1 MKIIAVT
8 DDKMETSQL
17 LDTLLSIE
25 SSIDAVILRE
35 KSKTDSE
42 VIALIQQLIESG
54 FDSTKL
60 IVHGRTNVASIAGI
74 KKVQL
79 PGYGVPLTLLKK
91 QFPAISFGRSV
102 HSFDEAE
109 TAYKAGADW
118 VLYGHLFATS
128 SKEGLPPRGTD
139 ELFQIVESLPIPVY
153 AIGGIQP
160 HHLPQLNQGG
170 VAGVA
175 VMSSIFGSDNP
186 EIAATAYKD
195 ASHVTTS

>member
-8 DDKMETSQL
+8 DDKLETNQL
-17 LDTLLSIE
+17 LDTLLTIE
-25 SSIDAVILRE
+25 ASIDAVILRE

-42 VIALIQQLIESG
+42 VITFIEQLIEAG
-54 FDSTKL
+54 FDSTKV
-60 IVHGRTNVASIAGI
+60 IVHRRINVASITGI

-79 PGYGVPLTLLKK
+79 PGYDVPLALLRK

-102 HSFDEAE
+102 HSIEEAE
-109 TAYKAGADW
+109 AAYKAGADW
-118 VLYGHLFATS
+118 VLYGHIFATN

-175 VMSSIFGSDNP
+175 VMSSIFGSDHP
-186 EIAATAYKD
+186 KIAATTYKD
-195 ASHVTTS
+195 PNHVTTS

>member
-8 DDKMETSQL
+8 DDNLEHSQL
-17 LDTLLSIE
+17 LDTLLTIE
-25 SSIDAVILRE
+25 ASIDAVILRE
-35 KSKTDSE
+35 KSKVDSE
-42 VIALIQQLIESG
+42 IIALIQQLIESG

-60 IVHGRTNVASIAGI
+60 IVHGRTDVASITGI

-79 PGYGVPLTLLKK
+79 PGYVVSLTLLKK

-102 HSFDEAE
+102 HSLDEAK
-109 TAYKAGADW
+109 TAYKTGADW
-118 VLYGHLFATS
+118 ILYGHLFATS
-128 SKEGLPPRGTD
+128 SKVGLPPRGTS

-186 EIAATAYKD
+186 KAAATAYKD
-195 ASHVTTS
+195 ASYVTTS

>member
-8 DDKMETSQL
+8 DDKLEHSQL
-17 LDTLLSIE
+17 LDILLTIE
-25 SSIDAVILRE
+25 ASIDAVILRE

-42 VIALIQQLIESG
+42 VIALIEQLIEFG
-54 FDSTKL
+54 FDSTK
-60 IVHGRTNVASIAGI
+60 IVVHGRINVASITGI

-79 PGYGVPLTLLKK
+79 PGYDAPLALLKK

-102 HSFDEAE
+102 HSLSEAE
-109 TAYKAGADW
+109 TTYKAGADW
-118 VLYGHLFATS
+118 ILYGHLFETS
-128 SKEGLPPRGTD
+128 SKLGLPSRGTD

-160 HHLPQLNQGG
+160 HHLPQLYQGG

-186 EIAATAYKD
+186 EIAATAYKG

>member
-17 LDTLLSIE
+17 LHTLLSIE
-25 SSIDAVILRE
+25 SSIDAAILRE

-60 IVHGRTNVASIAGI
+60 IVHGRTNVASISGI

-79 PGYGVPLTLLKK
+79 PGYDAPLALLKK
-91 QFPAISFGRSV
+91 QYPVISFGRSV
-102 HSFDEAE
+102 HSLDEAE
-109 TAYKAGADW
+109 TAYKVGADW
-118 VLYGHLFATS
+118 VLYGHLFETS
-128 SKEGLPPRGTD
+128 SKVGLPPRGTD
-139 ELFQIVESLPIPVY
+139 ELFQIIESLPIPVY

-160 HHLPQLNQGG
+160 HHLPKLNQGG
-170 VAGVA
+170 VAGIA
-175 VMSSIFGSDNP
+175 VMSSIFGTDNP

>member
-8 DDKMETSQL
+8 NDKLETNQL
-17 LDTLLSIE
+17 LDTLLTIE
-25 SSIDAVILRE
+25 ASIDAVILRE

-42 VIALIQQLIESG
+42 VITFIEQLIEAG
-54 FDSTKL
+54 FDSTKV
-60 IVHGRTNVASIAGI
+60 IVHRRINVASITGI

-79 PGYGVPLTLLKK
+79 PGYDVPLALLRK

-102 HSFDEAE
+102 HSIEEAE
-109 TAYKAGADW
+109 AAYKAGADW
-118 VLYGHLFATS
+118 VLYGHIFATN

-160 HHLPQLNQGG
+160 HHLQQLNQGG

-175 VMSSIFGSDNP
+175 VMSSIFGSDHP
-186 EIAATAYKD
+186 KIAATTYKD
-195 ASHVTTS
+195 ANHVTTS

>member
-1 MKIIAVT
+1 M
-8 DDKMETSQL
+8 

-35 KSKTDSE
+35 KSKMDSE
-42 VIALIQQLIESG
+42 VIALIQQLVEFG
-54 FDSTKL
+54 FDSTKI
-60 IVHGRTNVASIAGI
+60 IVHGRTNVASITGI

-79 PGYGVPLTLLKK
+79 PGNCTPLTSTKK
-91 QFPAISFGRSV
+91 QFPTISFGRSV

-109 TAYKAGADW
+109 VAYKAGADW
-118 VLYGHLFATS
+118 VLYGHLFATN

-139 ELFQIVESLPIPVY
+139 ELFRIAASLPIPVY

-160 HHLPQLNQGG
+160 HHLPQLKLGG
-170 VAGVA
+170 IAGIA

>member
-8 DDKMETSQL
+8 DDKLEHSHL
-17 LDTLLSIE
+17 LNTLLALE
-25 SSIDAVILRE
+25 ASIDAVILRE
-35 KSKTDSE
+35 KSKIDSE
-42 VIALIQQLIESG
+42 IIALIQQLVESG
-54 FDSTKL
+54 FDSTKI

-79 PGYGVPLTLLKK
+79 PGYDVSLTLLKK
-91 QFPAISFGRSV
+91 QFPSISFGRSA
-102 HSFDEAE
+102 HSLGEAE

-118 VLYGHLFATS
+118 ILYGHLFETS
-128 SKEGLPPRGTD
+128 SKVGLPPRGTD

-160 HHLPQLNQGG
+160 HHLPKLNQGG

-186 EIAATAYKD
+186 EVAMTAYKD
-195 ASHVTTS
+195 ANHVTTS

>member
-8 DDKMETSQL
+8 DDKMEHNQL
-17 LDTLLSIE
+17 LNTLLAIE
-25 SSIDAVILRE
+25 SSIDAVIIRE
-35 KSKTDSE
+35 KSKMDSE
-42 VIALIQQLIESG
+42 VIALIQHLMESG

-60 IVHGRTNVASIAGI
+60 IVHGRTTIASSTGI

-79 PGYGVPLTLLKK
+79 PGYDAPLTLLKK

-102 HSFDEAE
+102 HSLNEAE

-118 VLYGHLFATS
+118 ILYGHLFETS
-128 SKEGLPPRGTD
+128 SKVGLSPRGTE

-160 HHLPQLNQGG
+160 YHLPQLKQSG

-175 VMSSIFGSDNP
+175 VMSSIFSSDNP
-186 EIAATAYKD
+186 EISTIAYKD
-195 ASHVTTS
+195 VSHATTS